1 MAQENVGKTLQKKK
15 KKKKKKIKI
24 IIPSLFIKTQIIIN

>member
-1 MAQENVGKTLQKKK
+1 MAQENVGNKLKKK
-15 KKKKKKIKI
+15 KKKKKLKI

>member
-1 MAQENVGKTLQKKK
+1 LMAQENVGKTLQKKK
-15 KKKKKKIKI
+15 KKKKLKI